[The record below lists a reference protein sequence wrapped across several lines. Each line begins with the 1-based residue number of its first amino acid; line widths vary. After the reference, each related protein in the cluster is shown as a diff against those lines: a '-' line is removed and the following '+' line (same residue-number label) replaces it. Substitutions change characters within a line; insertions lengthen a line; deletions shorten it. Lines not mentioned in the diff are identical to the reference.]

1 MNYRGLNVN
10 SRVNFSYKCD
20 YCSGKVNRNTVERVN
35 KMNTLKQQAS
45 LLNQQNQKAYAILEK
60 TSLNPSHYCRLVVSV
75 NVNPIMIKNRR
86 EILCVCYK
94 KMSCEEIQNEI
105 EYFYLKDGELKTE
118 KMIGY
123 VRPYVS
129 IFINQEV
136 YRPIGRS
143 VNTAPFEKGIHND
156 EDLKHFEDWLIG
168 NGAEFPHLELCSMG
182 DSV

>member
-1 MNYRGLNVN
+1 MN

-86 EILCVCYK
+86 
-94 KMSCEEIQNEI
+94 
-105 EYFYLKDGELKTE
+105 
-118 KMIGY
+118 
-123 VRPYVS
+123 
-129 IFINQEV
+129 
-136 YRPIGRS
+136 
-143 VNTAPFEKGIHND
+143 
-156 EDLKHFEDWLIG
+156 
-168 NGAEFPHLELCSMG
+168 
-182 DSV
+182 

>member
-1 MNYRGLNVN
+1 MN

-86 EILCVCYK
+86 EILCVC
-94 KMSCEEIQNEI
+94 
-105 EYFYLKDGELKTE
+105 
-118 KMIGY
+118 
-123 VRPYVS
+123 
-129 IFINQEV
+129 
-136 YRPIGRS
+136 
-143 VNTAPFEKGIHND
+143 
-156 EDLKHFEDWLIG
+156 
-168 NGAEFPHLELCSMG
+168 
-182 DSV
+182 